1 MTAIQ
6 FHQKILGIQQNMFNF
21 AMLLTANRYDA
32 EDLLQETTLR
42 VLDNKDKYVDN
53 VNFKGWALTI
63 MRNIFINNY
72 RKELRNQTVIEQTDD
87 LVHLNSVENSKW
99 ENPEEA
105 MHVKEIKI
113 VINRLSD
120 DLKIPFS
127 MYLDGYKY
135 NEIADKLKLP
145 LGTVK
150 SRIFF
155 ARRELQ
161 QSLSGVR
168 NLN

>member
-6 FHQKILGIQQNMFNF
+6 FQEKILSIQKNMFNF
-21 AMLLTANRYDA
+21 AMVLTANRYDA

-42 VLDNKDKYVDN
+42 VLDNREKYVDN
-53 VNFKGWALTI
+53 VNFKGWVLTI

-72 RKELRNQTVIEQTDD
+72 RKVLRSQIIIDQTGD
-87 LVHLNSVENSKW
+87 LHHLNVSEASNR
-99 ENPEEA
+99 ENPEETITI
-105 MHVKEIKI
+105 KEIKFI
-113 VINRLSD
+113 INSLTD
-120 DLKIPFS
+120 DLKIPFL

-135 NEIADKLKLP
+135 NEISDKLALP

-155 ARRELQ
+155 ARRELR
-161 QSLSGVR
+161 R
-168 NLN
+168 NLNGVLCSN

>member
-6 FHQKILGIQQNMFNF
+6 FQEKILSIQKNMYSF

-42 VLDNKDKYVDN
+42 VLDNQKKYVDN
-53 VNFKGWALTI
+53 INFKGWVLTI

-72 RKELRNQTVIEQTDD
+72 RRGLRSQVVIDQTGD
-87 LVHLNSVENSKW
+87 LHQLNLSDHSKW
-99 ENPEEA
+99 ENPEETMA
-105 MHVKEIKI
+105 IKEIRFI
-113 VINRLSD
+113 INSLSD

-127 MYLDGYKY
+127 MYVDGYKY
-135 NEIADKLKLP
+135 NEISDKLALP

-155 ARRELQ
+155 ARKELQ
-161 QSLSGVR
+161 R
-168 NLN
+168 NLTGAWHYN